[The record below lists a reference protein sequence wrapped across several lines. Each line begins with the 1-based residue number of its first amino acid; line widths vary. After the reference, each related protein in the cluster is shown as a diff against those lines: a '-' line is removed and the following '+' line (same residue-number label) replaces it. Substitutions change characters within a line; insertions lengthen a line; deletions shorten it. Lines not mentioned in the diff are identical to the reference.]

1 MDPNVTQPG
10 TYTAG
15 VSITEDAPGSVDPV
29 AVTMKVN
36 APLSW
41 GKLVGVVTGSSCT
54 GDTAPL
60 PGATVQVDSYAGSWT
75 FETEAD
81 GSYAYW
87 FSTAANPLDIIS
99 SKDGYVP
106 QTRRVRVY
114 RGEET
119 QASFTLRKAG
129 C

>member
-1 MDPNVTQPG
+1 MDPHVAQPG

-15 VSITEDAPGSVDPV
+15 VAIKEDAPGSLDPV

-41 GKLVGVVTGSSCT
+41 GKLAGVVTSSSCT
-54 GDTAPL
+54 GVTAPL
-60 PGATVQVDSYAGSWT
+60 PGATVQIDSYAGSWT
-75 FETEAD
+75 FSTEAD

-87 FSTAANPLDIIS
+87 FSTAANPLDMIT

-106 QTRRVRVY
+106 QARRVRVY

-119 QASFTLRKAG
+119 QANFTLRKAG